1 MSDLF
6 TSFPSITASIS
17 NPKYRKNLTDNL
29 NTELDSDSFKTGCKN
44 DIDVVSRDRKLTFKN
59 LIFIIMNFKTSIQRE
74 LDSFFK
80 SISKSDFNIREVT
93 KGAFSQARSKLN
105 PWAFQ
110 RLNQVAVESFY
121 ADASYRT
128 WHGFRV
134 LAVDGTRLN
143 LPNHSSV
150 IEEFGSHVIG
160 PTLTV
165 TKSLAL
171 GSLLYDVLNNITI
184 EGQIDPYDSSERDL
198 LIKHLD
204 KIEQGDL
211 LLLDRG
217 YASFWLF
224 FLLQAKGI
232 DFCVR
237 IKENWLVVREFMAT
251 NQQEQ
256 LVCFKLPIR
265 DLEKLVQYP
274 DYQHITITCRLI
286 KVVLPTG
293 ETEILCTS
301 LKDSEAFNVEL
312 FDELYR
318 LRWNEEEAY
327 KLFKS
332 RIELENFSG
341 KTALAIKQDFHAKVF
356 LMTLCAAYAH
366 PIEERVIQ
374 EYKADEDR
382 KFSQQINRTNA
393 IGMTQSILIA
403 VFIKK
408 QFRKAIKAFDDIVAK
423 TREIIR
429 PNRSLPRNHKPKKKY
444 YMNYKRL

>member
-17 NPKYRKNLTDNL
+17 NPKYRKILTDNL

-44 DIDVVSRDRKLTFKN
+44 DIDIVSRDRKLTLKN

-80 SISKSDFNIREVT
+80 SISKNDFNIREVT
-93 KGAFSQARSKLN
+93 KGAFSQARSKIN

-121 ADASYRT
+121 ADASFRT

-143 LPNHSSV
+143 LPNHPSV
-150 IEEFGSHVIG
+150 VEEFGSHIIG

-165 TKSLAL
+165 AKSLAL

-198 LIKHLD
+198 LLKHLD
-204 KIEQGDL
+204 KIAKGDL

-224 FLLQAKGI
+224 FLLQAKEI

-256 LVCFKLPIR
+256 LVYFKLPIR
-265 DLEKLVQYP
+265 DLEKLAQYP
-274 DYQHITITCRLI
+274 EYQTKTITCRLI

-312 FDELYR
+312 FNELYR

-332 RIELENFSG
+332 RIEIENFSG

>member
-80 SISKSDFNIREVT
+80 SISKRDFNIREVT

-143 LPNHSSV
+143 LPNHPSV

-184 EGQIDPYDSSERDL
+184 EGQIAPYDSSERDL

-204 KIEQGDL
+204 KIKKGDL

-224 FLLQAKGI
+224 FLLEAKGI

-251 NQQEQ
+251 TQQEQ

-265 DLEKLVQYP
+265 DLDKLAQYP
-274 DYQHITITCRLI
+274 EYQHITITCRLI

-444 YMNYKRL
+444 SMNYKRL

>member
-1 MSDLF
+1 MSDLL
-6 TSFPSITASIS
+6 TSFPSITVSIS
-17 NPKYRKNLTDNL
+17 NPKYRKKLTDNL
-29 NTELDSDSFKTGCKN
+29 NCELDSDSFKTGCKN
-44 DIDVVSRDRKLTFKN
+44 DIDVVSRDRKLTLKN

-80 SISKSDFNIREVT
+80 SVSNKDFNIREVT
-93 KGAFSQARSKLN
+93 KGAFSQARLKLN
-105 PWAFQ
+105 PWGFQ

-121 ADASYRT
+121 QEAHYRT
-128 WHGFRV
+128 WHGLRV

-143 LPNHSSV
+143 LPNHKSIV
-150 IEEFGSHVIG
+150 EAFGSHVIG
-160 PTLTV
+160 PTLRV

-184 EGQIDPYDSSERDL
+184 EGQIDRYDSSERDL
-198 LIKHLD
+198 LIKHID
-204 KIEQGDL
+204 KIKKGDL

-217 YASFWLF
+217 YGSFWLF
-224 FLLQAKGI
+224 FLLQAKEI

-237 IKENWLVVREFMAT
+237 IKDNWLVVREF
-251 NQQEQ
+251 NQSDKQEQ
-256 LVCFKLPIR
+256 IVSFNLPARDFDKLAA
-265 DLEKLVQYP
+265 YP
-274 DYQHITITCRLI
+274 EYQTKTITCRLI
-286 KVVLPTG
+286 KVVLLTG

-301 LKDSEAFNVEL
+301 LKDKEVYKIEVFN
-312 FDELYR
+312 ELYR

-356 LMTLCAAYAH
+356 LMTLCASYAH
-366 PIEERVIQ
+366 PIEEKVIQ

-382 KFSQQINRTNA
+382 KFSQKINRTNA

-408 QFRKAIKAFDDIVAK
+408 QFRKAIKAFDDIVSK

-429 PNRSLPRNHKPKKKY
+429 PNRILPRKHKPKKQY
-444 YMNYKRL
+444 SMNYKRL

>member
-6 TSFPSITASIS
+6 TSFPSSTTSNS
-17 NPKYRKNLTDNL
+17 NPKYRKKLTDNL
-29 NTELDSDSFKTGCKN
+29 NSELDSDSFKTGCKN
-44 DIDVVSRDRKLTFKN
+44 DIDVVSRDRKLTLKN

-80 SISKSDFNIREVT
+80 SVSNKDFNIREVT

-110 RLNQVAVESFY
+110 RLNQIAVDSFY
-121 ADASYRT
+121 EDAIYHT
-128 WHGFRV
+128 WQGFRV

-143 LPNHSSV
+143 LPNHKSIV
-150 IEEFGSHVIG
+150 EAFGSHVIG

-198 LIKHLD
+198 LIKHID
-204 KIEQGDL
+204 KIKKGDL

-217 YASFWLF
+217 YACFWLF
-224 FLLQAKGI
+224 FLLQAKEI

-237 IKENWLVVREFMAT
+237 IKENWLVVREFMET

-256 LVCFKLPIR
+256 LVSFKLPIR
-265 DLEKLVQYP
+265 DIDKLAQYP
-274 DYQHITITCRLI
+274 DYQNITIECRLI
-286 KVVLPTG
+286 KVLLTTG

-301 LKDSEAFNVEL
+301 LKDSEAFKVEL

-366 PIEERVIQ
+366 PIEEKVIQ

-382 KFSQQINRTNA
+382 KFSQKINRTNA

-408 QFRKAIKAFDDIVAK
+408 QFRKAIKAFDDIVFK
-423 TREIIR
+423 TREILR
-429 PNRSLPRNHKPKKKY
+429 PNRSLPRNHKPKNKY